1 MKKTNLII
9 ITKMSEANLVND
21 IKKEI
26 ISFLGKR
33 MINDELESY
42 PGLIINDVLS
52 EDDKTAITGIIA
64 DISEEISVLLIESSE
79 NEEFGLNKYLIT
91 IDNIKY

>member
-1 MKKTNLII
+1 
-9 ITKMSEANLVND
+9 MSEANLVND

-33 MINDELESY
+33 MINDELEGY
-42 PGLIINDVLS
+42 PGLIINDILS

-64 DISEEISVLLIESSE
+64 DISEEISILLIESSE
-79 NEEFGLNKYLIT
+79 NDEFGLNKYLIT